1 MTALEEQRKKL
12 VNELNELDRL
22 IGIETCKSMLGKC
35 YYTQENQVYTKV
47 IAIASDPEYVKT
59 LIVRKPYGGGL
70 TISIGQD
77 SHPRGTEITEAEF
90 NAGVKTLIP
99 EELPWL
105 KI

>member
-1 MTALEEQRKKL
+1 MTTLEEQRKKL
-12 VNELNELDRL
+12 INELNELNRL

-35 YYTQENQVYTKV
+35 YIVDDKVYIKI

-59 LIVRKPYGGGL
+59 LIVRKPYGCGL

-77 SHPRGTEITEAEF
+77 SSPRGVEITEAEF